1 MNQCNGKVI
10 LVGAGPGDPGLLTLA
25 GAQAIA
31 GADAIVYDALA
42 PSATLR
48 HARPGVELHYV
59 GKRSG
64 AHARQQ
70 TEINALL
77 VDLASAG
84 KRVVRLKGGDPFL
97 FGRGA
102 EEALACREG
111 GIPFEVIPGIS
122 SALAAPA
129 FAGIPLT
136 HRQMAGDVLI
146 VTGHEAG
153 DAPSTDWA
161 FAAQASTL
169 VIVMGA
175 ASLAENMASLR
186 AAGKPPGTPVACVR
200 WGTRPDQQVVTG
212 TVESIAGEVSRA
224 GLTAPLATVVGPVA
238 AFAHD
243 LTWFEPGPL
252 AGHRI
257 VVTRA
262 RSDLSELAARL
273 EALGA
278 FITEAPAISIR
289 PSGSKADLAAAVLE
303 RPDWIVFTSRHAVRA
318 VIRSLRV
325 YDSDV
330 RSLSGIKLAA
340 IGTATAEVLES
351 TGIRPDFTPTRGT
364 SEVLAAELPIQPG
377 DRALLPL
384 STSSDNRLEA
394 LLAHR
399 GAVLSRVTAYEN
411 VAEPLAE
418 YQRSEV
424 LEANIITFT
433 SASTATNLRAAL
445 GDAPLSEG
453 AKLVSIGPRTSEAV
467 LRAFGRVDA
476 QASTPSI
483 EALIQAVLEVAT

>member
-175 ASLAENMASLR
+175 ASLAENMASLLAR
-186 AAGKPPGTPVACVR
+186 PGNRPVRPSPACAGAL
-200 WGTRPDQQVVTG
+200 
-212 TVESIAGEVSRA
+212 
-224 GLTAPLATVVGPVA
+224 GLTN
-238 AFAHD
+238 
-243 LTWFEPGPL
+243 
-252 AGHRI
+252 
-257 VVTRA
+257 
-262 RSDLSELAARL
+262 RS
-273 EALGA
+273 
-278 FITEAPAISIR
+278 
-289 PSGSKADLAAAVLE
+289 
-303 RPDWIVFTSRHAVRA
+303 
-318 VIRSLRV
+318 
-325 YDSDV
+325 
-330 RSLSGIKLAA
+330 
-340 IGTATAEVLES
+340 
-351 TGIRPDFTPTRGT
+351 
-364 SEVLAAELPIQPG
+364 
-377 DRALLPL
+377 
-384 STSSDNRLEA
+384 
-394 LLAHR
+394 
-399 GAVLSRVTAYEN
+399 
-411 VAEPLAE
+411 
-418 YQRSEV
+418 
-424 LEANIITFT
+424 
-433 SASTATNLRAAL
+433 
-445 GDAPLSEG
+445 
-453 AKLVSIGPRTSEAV
+453 
-467 LRAFGRVDA
+467 
-476 QASTPSI
+476 
-483 EALIQAVLEVAT
+483 